1 MEKAKLTETEQ
12 VEKMALRANNK
23 QRAQRARKLKA
34 ISARASKESHHTQTD
49 LMTRTSRALQKFS
62 TNGEIGRG
70 NKNGAPIYS
79 MRRPAMRNP
88 KTELEAAVQR
98 FVDLYDF
105 APIAYISFDRAG
117 RIEEA
122 NLAATELLG
131 VPRDLLI
138 GRPFAFYVADLDS
151 FLRHLLYC
159 RTTHEQ
165 VATELELKPKKG
177 ERIPVQL
184 LSTPITSTTRN
195 GALLYQT
202 AIIDLSQRKRHEQQ
216 LAEQARLLDLSNDAI
231 IVRDVNDRVT
241 YWNKGATKVYGYTL
255 PEALGQVSHD
265 LLKTEHPEPLS
276 KIYQKL
282 LRDNH
287 WQGELVHTRRDG
299 TRITVFSR
307 WSLDRDVQGKRA
319 SVLETNNDITERK
332 KAQEKIAEAAR
343 QQASLYQLAQRSQ
356 TATSLRDV
364 YTAALEGITSALHTD
379 RAAIL
384 LFDNRQAMRFVAWQ
398 GLSATYRK
406 AAAGHSPWKPS
417 TKNPKPVC
425 IADMRLADISQSLK
439 RTMRRED
446 IRAAAFIPLVIEGNL
461 IGKFM
466 IYYHAP
472 HVFTPSELD
481 LAITMARQVAQAI
494 EHQKDANALRQRE
507 RELAR
512 ELQDQKQLQKISSQM
527 IKQQQIEAV
536 YTQIVE
542 ATMALLRSDCGSMQ
556 RVLPE
561 TGELLLLA
569 QKGFAAGSA
578 NGWRRISRNGGTTCA
593 KAFRIGERVIV
604 PDLEQCH
611 FVKKEDLVSY
621 RRSGIRSVQSTPL
634 FSRAGEMVGMI
645 SNHWRKV
652 HEPSKRELRLLD
664 VLARQ
669 AADLIESKRADEEV
683 RESEA
688 RMRATVEQATA
699 GVARCDVNGRIVFVN
714 QKLCDMIGYTE
725 SELIGKT
732 FADVMHQDD
741 LDINSRLFRELIR
754 DSKPFELEKR
764 FIRKDGGILWADVSA
779 GAVRGADGKTQSTV
793 FVVVDVTAR
802 KKAEAAL
809 RRSKQL
815 LEMRVRART
824 LELNRANKKLE
835 AEISRRK
842 GLEGEIL
849 SVSDREQQRLGQ
861 ELHDGLCQHLTAVAF
876 MTRSIALRLRD
887 HRVVDAADIEK
898 VAELVNTAAVDTRNL
913 SRALHRVDVD
923 AAALVVALQDL
934 VDREIWRTPC
944 RLEIKPSFQINDDA
958 AAAHLYRIA
967 REAVINANKH
977 AQARQIVVRLE
988 RVRKEMVLRVIDDGI
1003 GFPKDL
1009 KPQQGLGYHI
1019 MKYRAQ
1025 LMSGRLEIDSPQTGG
1040 TRVSCYLPSH
1050 APGSRKA
1057 PNADQ
1062 TAEGMQKNSDS
1073 LIASDLTLRHL
1084 ARQRA
1089 ANA

>member
-1 MEKAKLTETEQ
+1 
-12 VEKMALRANNK
+12 MARP
-23 QRAQRARKLKA
+23 R
-34 ISARASKESHHTQTD
+34 I
-49 LMTRTSRALQKFS
+49 
-62 TNGEIGRG
+62 

-79 MRRPAMRNP
+79 MRRPATRNP
-88 KTELEAAVQR
+88 KTELEAAIQR

-105 APIAYISFDRAG
+105 APIAYVSFDRAG

-151 FLRHLLYC
+151 FLHHLLYC

-165 VATELELKPKKG
+165 VATELELKPRKG

-241 YWNKGATKVYGYTL
+241 YWNKGATKIYGYTL

-307 WSLDRDVQGKRA
+307 WSLDRDAQGNRA

-507 RELAR
+507 RNLRASC
-512 ELQDQKQLQKISSQM
+512 QDQKQLQKISSQM

-556 RVLPE
+556 MVLPE

-578 NGWRRISRNGGTTCA
+578 NGWQRISRNGGTTCA
-593 KAFRIGERVIV
+593 KAFRSGERVIV

-634 FSRAGEMVGMI
+634 FSRAGELVGMI

-732 FADVMHQDD
+732 FADVTHPDD
-741 LDINSRLFRELIR
+741 SDINSRLFQELIR
-754 DSKPFELEKR
+754 DGKPYR
-764 FIRKDGGILWADVSA
+764 
-779 GAVRGADGKTQSTV
+779 
-793 FVVVDVTAR
+793 AR
-802 KKAEAAL
+802 KAVHPEG
-809 RRSKQL
+809 RR
-815 LEMRVRART
+815 
-824 LELNRANKKLE
+824 
-835 AEISRRK
+835 
-842 GLEGEIL
+842 
-849 SVSDREQQRLGQ
+849 
-861 ELHDGLCQHLTAVAF
+861 
-876 MTRSIALRLRD
+876 
-887 HRVVDAADIEK
+887 
-898 VAELVNTAAVDTRNL
+898 
-913 SRALHRVDVD
+913 
-923 AAALVVALQDL
+923 
-934 VDREIWRTPC
+934 
-944 RLEIKPSFQINDDA
+944 
-958 AAAHLYRIA
+958 
-967 REAVINANKH
+967 
-977 AQARQIVVRLE
+977 
-988 RVRKEMVLRVIDDGI
+988 
-1003 GFPKDL
+1003 
-1009 KPQQGLGYHI
+1009 
-1019 MKYRAQ
+1019 
-1025 LMSGRLEIDSPQTGG
+1025 
-1040 TRVSCYLPSH
+1040 
-1050 APGSRKA
+1050 
-1057 PNADQ
+1057 
-1062 TAEGMQKNSDS
+1062 NSMG
-1073 LIASDLTLRHL
+1073 
-1084 ARQRA
+1084 
-1089 ANA
+1089 